1 MSVPSTEFEDL
12 TVLPGILLDTDEIL
26 VIRAGEPYRATGA
39 QVFALTPNAQV
50 DSYTLVLADARKTV
64 TMNKATAVNLTVP
77 PNADVAFP
85 VGTKIFVEQLGAGQ
99 VTFVAGAG
107 VTISSLAGNLKISG
121 QYGAA
126 VLTKQ
131 ATNVWTLSGN
141 LAA

>member
-1 MSVPSTEFEDL
+1 MSVPGTEFQDL
-12 TVLPGILLDTDEIL
+12 TALSGNVLDSDEII
-26 VIRAGEPYRATGA
+26 VVRGGVPYRGTGA
-39 QVFALTPNAQV
+39 QVFASTPNAQT

-64 TMNKATAVNLTVP
+64 TINKATAVNLTVP

-85 VGTKIFVEQLGAGQ
+85 IGTKIPVEQLGAGQ
-99 VTFVAGAG
+99 ITFVAGTG
-107 VTISSLAGNLKISG
+107 VTINSLAGNLKISG

-126 VLTKQ
+126 VLTKH